1 MERFLW
7 ELVGASNQLF
17 QNFKSK
23 GKISDKQLEY
33 FTYDYKK
40 FSNLGKHYLL
50 PKIHKRLHNVLK
62 RLAIVNCGTPTEK
75 ASDILDY
82 HLKPICKQESLK

>member
-1 MERFLW
+1 M
-7 ELVGASNQLF
+7 GASNQLF

-50 PKIHKRLHNVLK
+50 PKIHKRFHNVL
-62 RLAIVNCGTPTEK
+62 R
-75 ASDILDY
+75 D
-82 HLKPICKQESLK
+82 